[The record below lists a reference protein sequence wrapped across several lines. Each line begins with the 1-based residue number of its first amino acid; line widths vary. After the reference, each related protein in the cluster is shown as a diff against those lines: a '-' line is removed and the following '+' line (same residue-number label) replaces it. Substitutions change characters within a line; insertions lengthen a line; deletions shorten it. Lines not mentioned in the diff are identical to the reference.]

1 VNYVHSLQVICEL
14 IQSLSVMGKK
24 EGKKRERE
32 VEEEEEEAV
41 DPELQAELNA
51 IMAMRSEQQQKALNI
66 TSEGV
71 SEGVSG
77 GTYNREAMLQFC
89 ESMGTE
95 ELPFVETLQVSQFD
109 LDVQDDH
116 DDLEREMSFYNH
128 ALAAVNVGRT
138 KLTDLGVKFRR
149 PDDFFC
155 ESIKSDAHM
164 ARVSYSLYN
173 TQSLSHSITQLL
185 RSLLYI
191 SSCLYCVDQGQAHIR
206 REENFSL

>member
-1 VNYVHSLQVICEL
+1 
-14 IQSLSVMGKK
+14 MGKK

-32 VEEEEEEAV
+32 LEEEEEEMV

-66 TSEGV
+66 EDGDND
-71 SEGVSG
+71 GDSG
-77 GTYNREAMLQFC
+77 AGSYNREAMLQFC

-95 ELPFVETLQVSQFD
+95 ELPFAETLQVAQFD

-128 ALAAVNVGRT
+128 ALAAVNVGRN
-138 KLTDLGVKFRR
+138 KLTELGIKFRR

-155 ESIKSDAHM
+155 ESIKSDSHM
-164 ARVSYSLYN
+164 ARVS
-173 TQSLSHSITQLL
+173 
-185 RSLLYI
+185 
-191 SSCLYCVDQGQAHIR
+191 
-206 REENFSL
+206 

>member
-1 VNYVHSLQVICEL
+1 
-14 IQSLSVMGKK
+14 MGKK

-32 VEEEEEEAV
+32 IEEEEEEMV

-66 TSEGV
+66 DDDNNDTG
-71 SEGVSG
+71 SG
-77 GTYNREAMLQFC
+77 CYNRDGMLQFC
-89 ESMGTE
+89 ESLGTE
-95 ELPFVETLQVSQFD
+95 ALPFTETLQVAQFD
-109 LDVQDDH
+109 LDVQDAH

-138 KLTDLGVKFRR
+138 KLTELGIKFRR

-164 ARVSYSLYN
+164 ARVS
-173 TQSLSHSITQLL
+173 
-185 RSLLYI
+185 
-191 SSCLYCVDQGQAHIR
+191 
-206 REENFSL
+206 